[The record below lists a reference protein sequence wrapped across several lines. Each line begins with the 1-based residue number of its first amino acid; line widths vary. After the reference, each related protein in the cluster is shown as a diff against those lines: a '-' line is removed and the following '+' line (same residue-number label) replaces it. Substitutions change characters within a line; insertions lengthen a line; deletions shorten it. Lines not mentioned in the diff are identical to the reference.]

1 MDRDPLKDLSK
12 ESDKGQSRFDLVLAS
27 FQRLL
32 RRGAITNIS
41 KMLGKMHPADTAKLI
56 EHLSSQ
62 NEKRTI
68 FELVRGETL
77 RGKVLSEMD
86 PNDVSQVLTDI
97 APADVAM
104 LLRDLGKDDVAYLL
118 GVLPEEQAKE
128 ILKLMRTEDSS
139 EIAEILK
146 YPKDTAGGI
155 MTTEFL
161 SLPEET
167 TAQ

>member
-1 MDRDPLKDLSK
+1 MQERTRPLDRDPLKDLPK

-62 NEKRTI
+62 KEKRTI

-86 PNDVSQVLTDI
+86 PSDVSQVLTDI
-97 APADVAM
+97 APTDVAI
-104 LLRDLGKDDVAYLL
+104 LLKDLGKDDVAYLL
-118 GVLPEEQAKE
+118 GLLPEEQAKE

-139 EIAEILK
+139 E
-146 YPKDTAGGI
+146 
-155 MTTEFL
+155 
-161 SLPEET
+161 
-167 TAQ
+167 